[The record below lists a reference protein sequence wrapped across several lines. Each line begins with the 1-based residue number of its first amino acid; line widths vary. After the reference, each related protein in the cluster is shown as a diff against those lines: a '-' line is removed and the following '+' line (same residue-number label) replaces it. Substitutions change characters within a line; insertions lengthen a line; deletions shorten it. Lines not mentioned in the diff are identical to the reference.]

1 MTPDEENALLR
12 AENAA
17 QREQVRTL
25 LAEVQQLQGQ
35 QAKDSHNSSKPPS
48 SDGLA
53 RKTKSLRTPSGK
65 KPGGQPGHR
74 GDHVT
79 LAETPDQVEGHRPAC
94 CDGCQQL
101 LPDDAARW
109 IERRQVPELP
119 PVRLQVTEHQIEH
132 VRCPAC
138 GATTEAEAPPGVSEP
153 VVTIVR
159 EMPYDLD
166 CYMLSSGVIAPAG
179 YLVLVESHPA
189 GESAAPHVDVDGKI
203 IPHAPAPE
211 GKGA

>member
-25 LAEVQQLQGQ
+25 VAEVQQLQGQ

-48 SDGLA
+48 GDGLA

-65 KPGGQPGHR
+65 KPSGQPGHR

-79 LAETPDQVEGHRPAC
+79 LAETPDQVEGHRPARC
-94 CDGCQQL
+94 EGCQQL

-119 PVRLQVTEHQIEH
+119 
-132 VRCPAC
+132 RC
-138 GATTEAEAPPGVSEP
+138 
-153 VVTIVR
+153 
-159 EMPYDLD
+159 D
-166 CYMLSSGVIAPAG
+166 CR
-179 YLVLVESHPA
+179 
-189 GESAAPHVDVDGKI
+189 
-203 IPHAPAPE
+203 
-211 GKGA
+211 